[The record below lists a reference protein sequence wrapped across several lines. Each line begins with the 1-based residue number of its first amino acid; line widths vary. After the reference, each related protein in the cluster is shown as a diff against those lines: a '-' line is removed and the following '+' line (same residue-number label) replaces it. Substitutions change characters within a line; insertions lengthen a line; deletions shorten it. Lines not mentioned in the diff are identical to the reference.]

1 MERNHTIL
9 RGLSAILLFLLALAS
24 YAQVD
29 TPSKE
34 LPQRT
39 FSKDQLQ
46 KDFEVFRG
54 SLEDLHAG
62 LYWYTPKEE
71 LDQLFDETGASLN
84 DSLSELAFFRKLTF
98 ITSKIRCGHTVIRTS
113 IPTRDY
119 IAQEAKLLPFEIKMI
134 QGKMYVLESRTDEEL
149 PLKPGMEIVKI
160 NEHTVDALS
169 QLASAVVSSDGF
181 IENHK
186 LIRFERNF
194 PFFYVSRFGPTDV
207 YEIDYLDLQGQKQ
220 SAQINARPTSQL
232 KPLKRSE
239 RNLTLSFPD
248 PDVALL
254 KVRQFGNWKEAKKNF
269 SFEKELHTMF
279 EEISSAQVNNLVID
293 MRGNL
298 GGDDNFGLRLFSYLY
313 DQPIVEFG
321 EQTLI
326 ANKSEYFRYSK
337 ELSRTKALFYHM
349 IYTKKGEDGRFYMR
363 RAETLKP
370 SRPAFPQ
377 FSGSVYVLIDGGT
390 YSTGAD
396 FISLVRSYQLATF
409 IGDEGGGCY
418 YGNTSGYLITM
429 TLPHSQLR
437 LILPLVNY
445 RTNVEPLEKVGRGVT
460 PDFPI
465 SPSITD
471 LVNGR
476 DTELAFTLKLI
487 NKK

>member
-1 MERNHTIL
+1 MDRNHTFL
-9 RGLSAILLFLLALAS
+9 RGFPAILLFLSTLAS

-29 TPSKE
+29 TPSRD
-34 LPQRT
+34 LPQKI
-39 FSKDQLQ
+39 FSKAQLL
-46 KDFEVFRG
+46 KDFDIFRG
-54 SLEDLHAG
+54 SLEDMHAG

-71 LDQLFDETGASLN
+71 LDQLLDATRASLN
-84 DSLSELAFFRKLTF
+84 DSLSELEFFRKLTF

-134 QGKMYVLESRTDEEL
+134 QGKMYVLESRTDEDL

-160 NEHTVDALS
+160 NAHTVDALV

-186 LIRFERNF
+186 LVRFERNF
-194 PFFYVSRFGPTDV
+194 SFFYVSRFGPTDV

-232 KPLKRSE
+232 KPLKRAQ

-248 PDVALL
+248 QDVALL

-269 SFEKELHTMF
+269 SFEQELNTMF
-279 EEISSAQVNNLVID
+279 KEISSAQVNNLVIN

-326 ANKSEYFRYSK
+326 INKSKYFRYSK
-337 ELSRTKALFYHM
+337 ELSRTKVLFYHM
-349 IYTKKGEDGRFYMR
+349 LYSKKGDNDKFYMR

-370 SRPAFPQ
+370 STPAFPQ
-377 FSGSVYVLIDGGT
+377 FAGNVYVLIDGGT

-409 IGDEGGGCY
+409 IGEEGGGCY

-445 RTNVEPLEKVGRGVT
+445 RTNVKPLEKVGRGVT
-460 PDFPI
+460 PDFSV

-471 LVNGR
+471 LVNGV

-487 NKK
+487 EEK